1 MICLTF
7 CMDHCQADQLY
18 LIGTLGE
25 SMDKQKTRYKWC
37 FKGKLRYGLGID

>member
-1 MICLTF
+1 MIYLNF
-7 CMDHCQADQLY
+7 LHGSLLGRVY

-37 FKGKLRYGLGID
+37 FEEKLR